1 MIFAITTN
9 TLVKKRSS
17 DHFIAKSFSG
27 FMTSNRNALNQYEKY
42 NFDQIKKVAEKKE
55 NVRAYNQ
62 NNTAEKKPRVIKP
75 ENAKLNIASLICY
88 SKNSEKTL
96 YKFTTS
102 LIKTLYSNQSFYIE
116 GFENYMLD
124 NILIAFEN
132 QQDKNQ
138 ELNFETLI
146 FKEDSLQK
154 IFYKMLKGTKFYDY
168 DKNIGIA
175 SFLDFVKIE
184 NNSLDVLIKDASKE
198 FLVTLFNKEIF
209 QEINILQKEKGCPNL
224 TYENVLNICS
234 NHHFNVDKKLLHL
247 FTFSNFS
254 SRHSNE
260 KVLVGY
266 DKNTDIK
273 FKIKVPS
280 N

>member
-1 MIFAITTN
+1 
-9 TLVKKRSS
+9 
-17 DHFIAKSFSG
+17 
-27 FMTSNRNALNQYEKY
+27 
-42 NFDQIKKVAEKKE
+42 
-55 NVRAYNQ
+55 
-62 NNTAEKKPRVIKP
+62 
-75 ENAKLNIASLICY
+75 
-88 SKNSEKTL
+88 
-96 YKFTTS
+96 
-102 LIKTLYSNQSFYIE
+102 
-116 GFENYMLD
+116 MLD